1 MKRNLLVLVIIVFG
15 VSCTSNTIFDKPKD
29 LISKDSMVLLL
40 TDMYLATSAQS
51 QKNKFLEKEENYIAL
66 VYEKHKVD
74 STRFNTSNMYYT
86 SKTDAYTEI
95 LQEVKLNL
103 DSLKTLHGEFKKESI
118 KEFEKV
124 NGLVQ
129 LEEKPLMKA
138 KQLEVDNKNEL
149 GTELKDTQ
157 HKRGTKV
164 RQAKKKK
171 DESLEEKKIINKEI
185 IQNKKLVPKH
195 KLTKKQLIKMNKKTK
210 N

>member
-103 DSLKTLHGEFKKESI
+103 DSLKTLHGE
-118 KEFEKV
+118 
-124 NGLVQ
+124 
-129 LEEKPLMKA
+129 
-138 KQLEVDNKNEL
+138 
-149 GTELKDTQ
+149 T
-157 HKRGTKV
+157 
-164 RQAKKKK
+164 
-171 DESLEEKKIINKEI
+171 KKIIIEEYQGGNKRKEI
-185 IQNKKLVPKH
+185 IPSKEVKKVDVLIEDKTLQELKEVTEKVKKKAISLKKLKSIDERKKGNKKSLLKE
-195 KLTKKQLIKMNKKTK
+195 NKKPTH
-210 N
+210 